1 MSRLNILA
9 AMLSATALAVTL
21 TGCAD
26 NRMDGGY
33 TGDTRSMSHLTAP
46 QPEGTMYVYRGGRDP
61 VTGKASSS
69 Y

>member
-1 MSRLNILA
+1 MSRLKMVA
-9 AMLSATALAVTL
+9 VMLSVTALAITL

-61 VTGKASSS
+61 VTGKASIS